1 MRLIKLNSSSIIV
14 FSILLVSSFI
24 FLVIKFYQTA
34 LSEATSYHQQ
44 LQSEMAKTA
53 TASMMNYFEH
63 LADDLHLFSQLGVEN
78 VDVMQYSNQL
88 DTEGIS
94 SWFSLDDDFNLGLTG
109 GQPLSEWVS
118 EELHLMSM
126 NALDPVKVNRTEAQ
140 ILFSPVYPH
149 NLDSGDPPYHF
160 LVIFLSEHRT
170 TPDHAMKPPARNIGL
185 LVNFDWLMKKFV
197 QPLKLGED
205 DFAWVMDDKG
215 RLIYHPRHEEML
227 LQNIRDIQEDCVD
240 CHSSFKIQERMIV
253 EGSGRARYFIVGE
266 PEKIMA
272 YEPIQYKG
280 LKWVLAISTYSPS
293 VARDVLRNSIAIFI
307 LSGVFLL
314 LLVLTGLSLYYLNMK
329 RVLAD
334 QAKKRISEVQRI
346 QEKLDQAT
354 KLASLGELIDS
365 VAHEINTPTGII
377 SAVADGMILNKNL
390 EQESQDE
397 MHIIKKQVHRIKDY
411 TRRLLGYSRVMPYTP
426 EKNDILDLI
435 SECLFLV
442 GPRLNS
448 KSVVVVNELPD
459 QWPPFTFDRPRLEQ
473 VIINLLNNAID
484 FVEPKGT
491 ITLSLSKLTE
501 ETSLGPQTWHILSIK
516 DDGVGIAQSDISSI
530 FKPFV
535 SNKPGAKGTGLG
547 LSISKSIVDR
557 HSGRLEVRS
566 VLGEGAEFLI
576 YLPADKS

>member
-307 LSGVFLL
+307 LSGVFLI